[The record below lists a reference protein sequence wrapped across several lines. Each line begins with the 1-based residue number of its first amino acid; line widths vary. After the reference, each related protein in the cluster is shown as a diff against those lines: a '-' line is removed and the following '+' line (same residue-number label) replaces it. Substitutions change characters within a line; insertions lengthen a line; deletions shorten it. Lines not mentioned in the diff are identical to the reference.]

1 MASALRLSV
10 AEYDQMILRGAFDG
24 LQKRIELFRGELI
37 EMNPAGP
44 VHDDYISFLKRWS
57 IESTQG
63 VGLSTAQLVVWGGS
77 GLRTPSTFSLLDTP
91 VR

>member
-1 MASALRLSV
+1 VTHGHSIDLSV
-10 AEYDQMILRGAFDG
+10 DEYDQMVLRGAFAG

-44 VHDDYISFLKRWS
+44 VHDDYISYLTRWS

-63 VGLSTAQLVVWGGS
+63 KKILV
-77 GLRTPSTFSLLDTP
+77 RI
-91 VR
+91 